1 MSNTMQHQATLEVLF
16 NKSQIIPRLQE
27 EVRAQ
32 ESVLQQ
38 IRGAGIPLALG
49 VDILVQLMLH
59 RRATTSVLVG
69 VLRKHLPDD
78 LQFIADCL
86 WRMAEIDLID
96 YDTQLRVFTTQ
107 FEVGSE
113 LQETFDRYQYPLPMV
128 IPPRKVVTNT
138 DSGYLSISHS
148 IILRDNHTEEDVCL
162 DHINR
167 LNSIQLQVN
176 MDTANMIQNKWKSLD
191 KKKSDESMADYQKR
205 KKQFLKYDKVS
216 RDIMDLLYRH
226 GTGLYLT
233 HRYDSRGRTYCQGY
247 HVNYMGTAWNKAVI
261 EFAEAEHL
269 E

>member
-1 MSNTMQHQATLEVLF
+1 
-16 NKSQIIPRLQE
+16 
-27 EVRAQ
+27 
-32 ESVLQQ
+32 
-38 IRGAGIPLALG
+38 
-49 VDILVQLMLH
+49 
-59 RRATTSVLVG
+59 
-69 VLRKHLPDD
+69 
-78 LQFIADCL
+78 
-86 WRMAEIDLID
+86 
-96 YDTQLRVFTTQ
+96 
-107 FEVGSE
+107 
-113 LQETFDRYQYPLPMV
+113 MV

-167 LNSIQLQVN
+167 MNSIQLTVN

-191 KKKSDESMADYQKR
+191 KKKSDESMAEYQKR
-205 KKQFLKYDKVS
+205 KKQFLKYDRVS
-216 RDIMDLLYRH
+216 RDIMDLLHRH